1 MTGICTAYALVE
13 MLHKLYESTY
23 VTGKFV
29 RVLFIYYSKAFD
41 LINHDILLIK
51 IVGMEVPV
59 HLVRWMA
66 AFLLDREQRVKIGD
80 AVSKPGFPNGGVPQ
94 GTLSGPKH
102 VLVHINDLQTSC
114 SVYKYIENS
123 TIFEICNQTMVSV
136 VRDSADIGEQCSCN
150 NDMRI
155 NTTKTKEMVI
165 CFRKDRIFIDSLPY
179 IYINGNNIERVS
191 QAKVSD
197 VTTSSH
203 LSWNAHVDEIVS
215 KARKRVSMIY
225 QLKRTDIYQNY
236 LIII

>member
-1 MTGICTAYALVE
+1 

-29 RVLFIYYSKAFD
+29 RVLFIDYSKAFD
-41 LINHDILLIK
+41 LINHDILLTR
-51 IVGMEVPV
+51 IVGMKVPV

-80 AVSKPGFPNGGVPQ
+80 AVSKPGCPNGGVPQ
-94 GTLSGPKH
+94 GILSGPKH
-102 VLVHINDLQTSC
+102 FLVHINDLQSC

-136 VRDSADIGEQCSCN
+136 VRDSADIGEQCPCN

-191 QAKVSD
+191 QAKVPD